1 MDEKVTRAG
10 LPAEV
15 PQMPAVPGFT
25 HEFVDIPGLR
35 VHVATAGE
43 GEPVLMLH
51 GLPQHWWQWR
61 VVGSALAERYRVVC
75 PDARGF
81 GWTQAESP
89 RISRYAMRDDVLA
102 LLDAL
107 ELERVRLVAHDM
119 GAVVAAQLAYG
130 HPDRVRAMV
139 VLSVPPPFMRLGLG
153 MLPAMRH
160 VPKLRWR
167 RAGSSLDWVL
177 APPYV
182 ATPMSE
188 PTKMTY
194 LAPLRDPAKDAAI
207 SEVYRGLLIGGE
219 MPALATGA
227 YRRRRLT
234 VPTLYCFGE
243 RDEPLTASFVR
254 TQSGDVSR
262 FADHVEFAPVPGA
275 AHFATD
281 DNPGAVTELTREF
294 FARAA

>member
-1 MDEKVTRAG
+1 MTEAG
-10 LPAEV
+10 PSAEV
-15 PQMPAVPGFT
+15 PQMPVVPGFA
-25 HEFVDIPGLR
+25 HRFVDIPGLR
-35 VHVATAGE
+35 VHVAASGE

-61 VVGSALAERYRVVC
+61 AVGSALGERYRVIC

-81 GWTQAESP
+81 GWSQAASP
-89 RISRYAMRDDVLA
+89 RIARYSMRDDVLA

-119 GAVVAAQLAYG
+119 GAVVAAQVAYA
-130 HPDRVRAMV
+130 HPDRVQAMV
-139 VLSVPPPFMRLGLG
+139 ILSVPPPFMRLGLG

-160 VPKLRWR
+160 VPKLRYR

-188 PTKMTY
+188 PTKEAY
-194 LAPLRDPAKDAAI
+194 LRPLRDPAKDAAI

-219 MPALATGA
+219 MPTLAMGT
-227 YRRRRLT
+227 YRRRRLA
-234 VPTLYCFGE
+234 VPALYCFGD
-243 RDEPLTASFVR
+243 RDEPLTADFVR
-254 TQSGDVSR
+254 KQSGDVSR
-262 FADHVEFAPVPGA
+262 FADHVEFASIPDA

-281 DNPGAVTELTREF
+281 DNPGAVTGLAKEF

>member
-1 MDEKVTRAG
+1 MDRKTTKAG
-10 LPAEV
+10 LDAES
-15 PQMPAVPGFT
+15 PEMPVVPGFA
-25 HEFVDIPGLR
+25 HRFVHIPGLR
-35 VHVATAGE
+35 AHVATSGE

-61 VVGSALAERYRVVC
+61 RVGPALGERYRVIC

-81 GWTQAESP
+81 GWSEAASP
-89 RISRYAMRDDVLA
+89 RIARYSMRDDVLA

-119 GAVVAAQLAYG
+119 GAVVAAQLAYA
-130 HPDRVRAMV
+130 HPERVRAMV

-160 VPKLRWR
+160 VPKLRYR
-167 RAGSSLDWVL
+167 RAGSSLDWVF

-188 PTKMTY
+188 QTRQTY
-194 LAPLRDPAKDAAI
+194 LRPLRDPAKDAAI

-219 MPALATGA
+219 MPALAAGA
-227 YRRRRLT
+227 YRRRRLA
-234 VPTLYCFGE
+234 VPALYCFGE
-243 RDEPLTASFVR
+243 KDEPLTAPFVR
-254 TQSGDVSR
+254 KQVGDVSR
-262 FADHVEFAPVPGA
+262 FADHVEFAAIADA

-281 DNPGAVTELTREF
+281 DNPDGVVEPMREF